1 MAGFGFLIFSG
12 FIFVFVFFGLYL
24 NTAYKIHK
32 ARVFQIILIATVGFG
47 YLILSMI
54 QAFNPMVIL
63 FLLGGIVLILA
74 SFLKYQSNLKE
85 MNPDDEEN
93 DYDQENDEEIDY
105 EEEEYKEPK
114 PES

>member
-1 MAGFGFLIFSG
+1 
-12 FIFVFVFFGLYL
+12 
-24 NTAYKIHK
+24 
-32 ARVFQIILIATVGFG
+32 
-47 YLILSMI
+47 
-54 QAFNPMVIL
+54 MVIL